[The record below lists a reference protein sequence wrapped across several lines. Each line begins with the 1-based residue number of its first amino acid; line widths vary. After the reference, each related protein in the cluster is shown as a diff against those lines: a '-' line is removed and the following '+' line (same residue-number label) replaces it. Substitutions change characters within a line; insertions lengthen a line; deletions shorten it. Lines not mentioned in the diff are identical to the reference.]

1 MPLEPRRED
10 CLLLSPRLRQRMERC
25 STAYSRKRRDAKRIR
40 EDSAFKDAEWIQL
53 LDTWYPR
60 PGKERNEAMKKRTHP
75 NKRGLALFFAL
86 ALCTGLLQLPVFA
99 EEFEDVVT
107 TDPECT
113 CETQC

>member
-1 MPLEPRRED
+1 
-10 CLLLSPRLRQRMERC
+10 
-25 STAYSRKRRDAKRIR
+25 
-40 EDSAFKDAEWIQL
+40 
-53 LDTWYPR
+53 
-60 PGKERNEAMKKRTHP
+60 MKKRTHP